1 MQNNMKNKTGFCGSI
16 HGKSFEILLII
27 LFTLGFIMLTVN
39 LIVTEWYFRDSSSLF
54 IIEICLVALN
64 GLCLILTIILRLWRS
79 NGSVLNT
86 NYTSSH
92 CVSII
97 EFFLIIINLLGSII
111 EGILFFFI
119 YYIISYDP
127 DKEITEFYTKVAEI
141 NVKLLDKVNHKSKMF
156 TYDEDTLKKKQSVL
170 KTLPWI
176 SFSLNTFCQI
186 LSLVFIILLIKR
198 IKHKSDYGIATDAM
212 TQNGSALP
220 NGSSSNRNAVYLENS
235 NNQVYQEEKRK
246 SKKSKTSKKKV
257 KKNERSARKE
267 VISNAESDQI
277 EINKKSRKKKSR
289 KKRSKSKDKKN
300 K

>member
-1 MQNNMKNKTGFCGSI
+1 MQNNMKNKSGFCGSI

-27 LFTLGFIMLTVN
+27 LFTLGIIMLTVN

-64 GLCLILTIILRLWRS
+64 GLCLIFTIILRYWRS

-97 EFFLIIINLLGSII
+97 EIFLIIINLLGSII
-111 EGILFFFI
+111 EEILFFFI
-119 YYIISYDP
+119 YYIISYE
-127 DKEITEFYTKVAEI
+127 KNEITEFYTKVAEI
-141 NVKLLDKVNHKSKMF
+141 NVKLMDKVDHNSKIF
-156 TYDEDTLKKKQSVL
+156 TYDADKLKKKYSVL

-176 SFSLNTFCQI
+176 SFSLNTFFQI
-186 LSLVFIILLIKR
+186 LSLIFIILLIKR

-246 SKKSKTSKKKV
+246 SKKSKISKKKV

-267 VISNAESDQI
+267 VFSNAESDQI

>member
-1 MQNNMKNKTGFCGSI
+1 
-16 HGKSFEILLII
+16 
-27 LFTLGFIMLTVN
+27 
-39 LIVTEWYFRDSSSLF
+39 
-54 IIEICLVALN
+54 
-64 GLCLILTIILRLWRS
+64 
-79 NGSVLNT
+79 
-86 NYTSSH
+86 
-92 CVSII
+92 
-97 EFFLIIINLLGSII
+97 
-111 EGILFFFI
+111 
-119 YYIISYDP
+119 
-127 DKEITEFYTKVAEI
+127 
-141 NVKLLDKVNHKSKMF
+141 MF

-246 SKKSKTSKKKV
+246 SKKSKKKV

-267 VISNAESDQI
+267 VFSNAESDQI

>member
-1 MQNNMKNKTGFCGSI
+1 MSAWWQFRALIRKNMLTLKRSVFMTLMEIFYPIILMILCYLIKLAFNSTKTTWEDEGSLKEYLIDKVNFGFDYTIYPYLMAYNTFVKNGNIQSVSDSV
-16 HGKSFEILLII
+16 SFEAS
-27 LFTLGFIMLTVN
+27 FSDFVN
-39 LIVTEWYFRDSSSLF
+39 KF
-54 IIEICLVALN
+54 
-64 GLCLILTIILRLWRS
+64 
-79 NGSVLNT
+79 
-86 NYTSSH
+86 NYA
-92 CVSII
+92 
-97 EFFLIIINLLGSII
+97 
-111 EGILFFFI
+111 
-119 YYIISYDP
+119 YP

-141 NVKLLDKVNHKSKMF
+141 NIKLLDKVNHKSKMF

-235 NNQVYQEEKRK
+235 DNQVYQEEKRK
-246 SKKSKTSKKKV
+246 SKKSKKKV

-267 VISNAESDQI
+267 VFSNAESDQI

>member
-39 LIVTEWYFRDSSSLF
+39 LIVTEWYLRDSSSLF

-141 NVKLLDKVNHKSKMF
+141 NV
-156 TYDEDTLKKKQSVL
+156 SVL

-267 VISNAESDQI
+267 VFSNAESDQI

>member
-1 MQNNMKNKTGFCGSI
+1 MKNKSGFCGSI

-27 LFTLGFIMLTVN
+27 LFTLGIIMLTVN

-64 GLCLILTIILRLWRS
+64 GLCLILTIILRYWRS

-92 CVSII
+92 WVSII
-97 EFFLIIINLLGSII
+97 EIFLIIINLLGSII

-141 NVKLLDKVNHKSKMF
+141 NVKLMDKVDHNSKIF
-156 TYDEDTLKKKQSVL
+156 TYDEDTLKKKSSVL

-246 SKKSKTSKKKV
+246 SKKSKKKV

-267 VISNAESDQI
+267 VFSNAESDQI

-289 KKRSKSKDKKN
+289 KKRSKSKDKK

>member
-39 LIVTEWYFRDSSSLF
+39 LIVTEWYLRDSSSLF

-141 NVKLLDKVNHKSKMF
+141 NVKLMDKVDHNSKIF
-156 TYDEDTLKKKQSVL
+156 TYDEDTLKKKSSVL

-267 VISNAESDQI
+267 VFSNAESDQI

>member
-1 MQNNMKNKTGFCGSI
+1 MQNNMKNKSGFCGSI

-27 LFTLGFIMLTVN
+27 LFTLGIIMLTVN

-111 EGILFFFI
+111 EEILFFFI

-141 NVKLLDKVNHKSKMF
+141 NIKLLDKVNHKSKMF

-246 SKKSKTSKKKV
+246 SKKSKKKV

-267 VISNAESDQI
+267 VFSNAESEQK
-277 EINKKSRKKKSR
+277 EINKKSKKKKSR
-289 KKRSKSKDKKN
+289 KKRSKRKNKKN